1 MYETIGNHDGRL
13 FNICKEISRHLSPC
27 KTVVITWVMGLAI
40 AIPPLIGFGYYAP
53 EPSGLR

>member
-1 MYETIGNHDGRL
+1 MYESIGNHDGKL
-13 FNICKEISRHLSPC
+13 FDICKVISRRLSPC
-27 KTVVITWVMGLAI
+27 KAVMITWILGSMI